1 MYQEPSF
8 MKMLHA
14 QLAFLK
20 MKTPTLMAY
29 LNYFQ
34 QRMPHVTQTHGKM
47 EQLLD
52 YLHANTNLEQ
62 EDLQFCFEGEY
73 DFTCEEKKKLVC
85 LFSSAFTAA
94 HAKLCKYVVDG
105 AQPASKFLDQV

>member
-1 MYQEPSF
+1 

-34 QRMPHVTQTHGKM
+34 QRMPHVTQAHGKM